1 MSLKKVHDKQPKEFK
16 FSDENLKQVNQ
27 ILQKYPK
34 KNKKSAVMPLLYLAQ
49 KQNNNWI
56 PLAAMKYI
64 ANFLSM
70 PYISVYEIATFYS
83 MYNLSPVGKHFI
95 QVCTTTPCL
104 IRGADKIVKLCKEKI
119 SSEENQISKDGNC
132 SWMEVEC
139 LGACV
144 NAPMIQINED
154 YYEDLDEKSTKEIL
168 DALINNKSVKP
179 GSYRG
184 RKNTAPEKNCQSME
198 KIMLKPENKIFKN
211 LYNEL
216 GWEIN
221 DALNRDDWK
230 DTKELILKGREWI
243 INEVKTSEL
252 RGRGGAGFSTGLKWS
267 FAPKEV
273 GSRPHYLV
281 INADESEPGTC
292 KDRDILRF
300 EPQKLIEGCLIAGY
314 AVNAHVCYIYIRGE
328 YYNEGKRLQEAIDQ
342 AYEKF
347 F

>member
-119 SSEENQISKDGNC
+119 SSEENKISKDGNC

-184 RKNTAPEKNCQSME
+184 RKNTAPEKKLSING
-198 KIMLKPENKIFKN
+198 ENHAK
-211 LYNEL
+211 
-216 GWEIN
+216 
-221 DALNRDDWK
+221 A
-230 DTKELILKGREWI
+230 
-243 INEVKTSEL
+243 
-252 RGRGGAGFSTGLKWS
+252 
-267 FAPKEV
+267 
-273 GSRPHYLV
+273 
-281 INADESEPGTC
+281 
-292 KDRDILRF
+292 
-300 EPQKLIEGCLIAGY
+300 
-314 AVNAHVCYIYIRGE
+314 
-328 YYNEGKRLQEAIDQ
+328 
-342 AYEKF
+342 
-347 F
+347 